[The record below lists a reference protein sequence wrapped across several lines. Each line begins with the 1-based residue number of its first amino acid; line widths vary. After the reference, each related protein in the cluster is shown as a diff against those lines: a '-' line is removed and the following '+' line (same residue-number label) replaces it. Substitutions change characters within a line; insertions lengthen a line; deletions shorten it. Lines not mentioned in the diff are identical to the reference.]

1 MMIDLDLI
9 FEYPDMPM
17 HFSLQVKTGERLALL
32 GESGAGKSTLLN
44 LIAGFEIA
52 QQGYLYL
59 NGEEHFTSEVA
70 IRPISMLFQENN
82 LFEHLTVAQNIG
94 LGLAPSLRFNPIQQT
109 KIHDI
114 AVQMGISDL
123 LNRPSEQLSGGQKQR
138 TALARTLLREK
149 PILLLDEPFSALDP
163 TRRHELQQLVE
174 QICRQRNLTLL
185 MVTHQ
190 FEECRSLFTR
200 TVKIEQGKIVEDIV
214 IGK

>member
-94 LGLAPSLRFNPIQQT
+94 LGLAPSLHFNPIQQT

-174 QICRQRNLTLL
+174 QICQQRNLTLL